1 MKRIKLAIA
10 AAAIVAFSG
19 AGAAIAQ
26 DTTTSTTTVHEHQ
39 TDPGPGVTVGV
50 PGVAGVHVGGPPV
63 EHGCTT
69 KTRTDTDNE
78 TGDSRS
84 VTRSN
89 C

>member
-1 MKRIKLAIA
+1 MKSIKIAIA

-26 DTTTSTTTVHEHQ
+26 DTTTTTVHEHQ
-39 TDPGPGVTVGV
+39 VEPGPGVTVGV

-63 EHGCTT
+63 DTGCTT

>member
-50 PGVAGVHVGGPPV
+50 PGVVGVHVGGPPV
-63 EHGCTT
+63 DTGCTT

-78 TGDSRS
+78 TGDLRS